1 MRRVI
6 KGVRHA
12 LAHARLVRQPLRF
25 AARELAGSRAVRLY
39 RPRGIAHRVAVR
51 HNHPGWGSKSFDAMP
66 LHEIVAQRAYEPPG
80 PVAARLS
87 ELGERARI
95 VDLGG
100 HLGYFGAYALSEFPR
115 ASLVSFE
122 PEPAHA
128 ELLRRC
134 IEENDL
140 AARWR
145 LVEACAHT
153 SDGRLRFLGARS
165 VGSRLAEREEA
176 AGAAELPARDVFP
189 HLDGADLVKIDIEG
203 AEWGIL
209 LDPRFDDALPGA
221 VVLEYHSSPHCPG
234 DNPKRAAAERLRALG
249 YRVEFP
255 PGDRNPPEEP
265 FWGRGMLWA
274 YRP

>member
-1 MRRVI
+1 MRRLT
-6 KGVRHA
+6 KGVLHA

-25 AARELAGSRAVRLY
+25 AVRELAGSRAVRFY

-51 HNHPGWGSKSFDAMP
+51 HNHPGWGSESIDAMP
-66 LHEIVAQRAYEPPG
+66 LHEIVAQRAYEPPS
-80 PVAARLS
+80 PVAARVRD
-87 ELGERARI
+87 LGERARI

-100 HLGYFGAYALSEFPR
+100 HVGYFGAYALSEFPL

-134 IEENDL
+134 IAENGL
-140 AARWR
+140 AARWT

-153 SDGRLRFLGARS
+153 SDGRLRFLPARS
-165 VGSRLAEREEA
+165 IGSRLAEPEEA
-176 AGAAELPARDVFP
+176 ADAAELRARDVFP
-189 HLDGADLVKIDIEG
+189 HLNGADLVKIDIEG
-203 AEWGIL
+203 AEWAIL
-209 LDPRFDDALPGA
+209 LDPRFAEALPGA
-221 VVLEYHSSPHCPG
+221 VVLEYHSAHCPG
-234 DNPKRAAAERLRALG
+234 DNPKRAAAERLRGLG

-265 FWGRGMLWA
+265 FWGLGMLWA
-274 YRP
+274 YRT